1 MFRPSVTYLPMK
13 KIDILNFIT
22 DFRKSPNQVKTYQE
36 LLDHLGI
43 GHESTLQAMLAEMKQ
58 LGVLRETELEGKKAY
73 QVAKK

>member
-1 MFRPSVTYLPMK
+1 MK
-13 KIDILNFIT
+13 KVDILNFIT

-36 LLDHLGI
+36 LLDHLGAN
-43 GHESTLQAMLAEMKQ
+43 HESAMQAMLAEMKQ